1 LTRDPALLN
10 VYRHEREEVAMAS
23 PFARDKAVATAKRL
37 GRITIDDLMEMYGV
51 SRTHIYEYL
60 QSHGIKPGPTNVYSC
75 ERGDPIL
82 AKIMEA
88 LDY

>member
-1 LTRDPALLN
+1 MT
-10 VYRHEREEVAMAS
+10 S
-23 PFARDKAVATAKRL
+23 PFARAKAVVNAKRL
-37 GRITIDDLMEMYGV
+37 GRITIDDLIEMYGV

-60 QSHGIKPGPTNVYSC
+60 QSNGIKPGPNDVYSW

-88 LDY
+88 LDD